1 MKNNFEKKITKKDIE
16 KRNHEHIQA
25 ILKAQQDL
33 GAGIELRQYDTKSK
47 TPRTPNLSE
56 LDGTFED

>member
-16 KRNHEHIQA
+16 KRNHDHIQA
-25 ILKAQQDL
+25 MLKAKQDL
-33 GAGIELRQYDTKSK
+33 GAAIELQQYDTKSK

-56 LDGTFED
+56 IDRTYED